1 MSNTEEVKAPA
12 AESLL
17 KILEETKID
26 GIVKKFYEESKSK
39 VIPIIREMQ
48 TTYGYDQSLY
58 MGKHTAKSL
67 ITTVLGNCDE
77 SDSFAEV
84 LRVNYNDETLIEDDV
99 FCFAAQ
105 QHLVDLADSSG
116 DENEIFEI
124 KRFLIRHTMY
134 AEALEGSPYDL
145 ALTDI
150 ENKLAEDPNYF
161 GGDVFNPTFRPAGLK
176 AFKGGIIPTQ
186 SSSMLSVSAEP
197 EEIDLIDEKYT
208 NCEFVP
214 QESKSYQK
222 PKLYKGCL
230 FVSKYKTIKEI
241 FTVDSFD
248 EHKITDISGNVHE
261 ISDCYPIFIT
271 EKPEVGDIAFVSR
284 RSNFYMIANKDVL
297 KAIKESGFG
306 ATYYTLKYNNRK
318 IETLKVK
325 RFACGTLDQ
334 DVSEVP
340 YHVNIEY
347 VEQELT
353 YDVKKIA
360 DHYNIAT
367 TRIIAKEKE
376 LIEEIKETL
385 DHPLNIQ
392 KSEWLMLVADA
403 GAGKTQI
410 SIEYANLKDTDY
422 ILQQGHAQLTVD
434 DLLGYKSIT
443 DGTYFPSLLRD
454 AVENGKI
461 FILDEID
468 ACNPNTLLALNS
480 LKNKRFQFPDKIVD
494 IHPNF
499 RLIATANTL
508 EYSDVYNGRSKLD
521 KATITR
527 FKIIKCDLEPH
538 HLAIRYGLDY
548 VKDIQNIDR
557 LTPREIERIVVE
569 KKIAE
574 EKKKKAED
582 ANA

>member
-1 MSNTEEVKAPA
+1 MSNTEEVKVQ

-17 KILEETKID
+17 KILEETKIE

-58 MGKHTAKSL
+58 MNRSTARSL
-67 ITTVLGNCDE
+67 IITVLGHCDE
-77 SDSFAEV
+77 SDSFAEI
-84 LRVNYNDETLIEDDV
+84 LRLEYNDSTLIEDDV

-176 AFKGGIIPTQ
+176 AFKGGIIPNP
-186 SSSMLSVSAEP
+186 SNSMLSVSAEP
-197 EEIDLIDEKYT
+197 EGIDLIDEKYT

-248 EHKITDISGNVHE
+248 EHKITDTSGNVHE

-410 SIEYANLKDTDY
+410 SIEYASQKDTDY

-574 EKKKKAED
+574 EKKKKAEENLS
-582 ANA
+582 A